1 MYIGWGKHI
10 DINITLGPTFSL
22 CTNFKDNRS
31 ESEVSDGNVWA
42 DLGVWQGEVQ
52 KAQRDH
58 GLHLIL
64 GCT

>member
-1 MYIGWGKHI
+1 MYIELGLT
-10 DINITLGPTFSL
+10 INITLRPTFPL

-31 ESEVSDGNVWA
+31 ESKVSDGNVWA